1 MLKITFTFSMLSC
14 DWRDDQIR
22 ILQGNSV
29 VNHGI
34 PRCMPSAKSA
44 LNPQNI
50 SQNQEQRARKAALSS
65 FIGAVVDW
73 YDFLLYGIVAA
84 LIFKDQFF
92 PSIGNNMGTLA
103 ALATFGVGFLF
114 RPLGGIVFG
123 HFGDKLGRKKMLVL
137 TVILMGISTVGIG
150 LLPNFAAIGWWAP
163 ILLVTLRAIQGFAVG
178 GEWGGAALMAVENAP
193 KGKKAFYSSGVQIGY
208 GVGLVLATG
217 AVSLI
222 IATLGEDAFADW
234 AWRIPFI
241 ASIVLLA
248 IAMWIRRDQ
257 DESQEFVDHVVK
269 AQQTPQ
275 KLPILQAIS
284 QHPKAFFYIIALRL
298 TELLTMYL
306 VTNFALNYS
315 TAQLGMDKQFFLNI
329 TLMVGAI
336 SCFSIPLFAWLA
348 DRFDHR
354 KMCVLGGLIGALS
367 AFPFFM
373 ALDAQNTWLIIV
385 GAIFLANIAH
395 DMVVSVHQPIFTSL
409 FGTAYRYSGAG
420 VGYQVA
426 SIIGGGFTPMIAA
439 ALVIWGDGSWHYV
452 AIYLAVGC
460 LLTALVAATMP
471 KTQD

>member
-34 PRCMPSAKSA
+34 IRCMRSANSA
-44 LNPQNI
+44 TP
-50 SQNQEQRARKAALSS
+50 SQNTSQFQEQRARKAALSS
-65 FIGAVVDW
+65 FVGAVVDW

-137 TVILMGISTVGIG
+137 TVVLMGISTVGIG
-150 LLPNFAAIGWWAP
+150 LLPNFDAIGWWAP

-222 IATLGEDAFADW
+222 IATLGEQAFAEW

-241 ASIVLLA
+241 ASIVLIA

-257 DESQEFVDHVVK
+257 DESAEFVEQVIEADAK
-269 AQQTPQ
+269 PK
-275 KLPILQAIS
+275 KLPIVQAIT

-315 TAQLGMDKQFFLNI
+315 TTQLGMDKQFFLNI

-373 ALDAQNTWLIIV
+373 ALDAQNTWMIII
-385 GAIFLANIAH
+385 GAILLANIAH

-439 ALVIWGDGSWHYV
+439 ALVIWGDGSWQYV
-452 AIYLAVGC
+452 AIYLAIGC
-460 LLTALVAATMP
+460 LLTAAVAAIMP

>member
-34 PRCMPSAKSA
+34 IRCMRSANSA
-44 LNPQNI
+44 TP
-50 SQNQEQRARKAALSS
+50 SQNTSQPQEQRARKAALSS
-65 FIGAVVDW
+65 FVGAVVDW

-137 TVILMGISTVGIG
+137 TVVLMGISTVGIG
-150 LLPNFAAIGWWAP
+150 LLPNFDAIGWWAP

-222 IATLGEDAFADW
+222 IATLGEQAFAEW

-241 ASIVLLA
+241 ASIVLIA

-257 DESQEFVDHVVK
+257 DESTEFVEQVIEADAK
-269 AQQTPQ
+269 PK
-275 KLPILQAIS
+275 KLPIVQAIT

-315 TAQLGMDKQFFLNI
+315 TIQLGMDKQFFLNI

-373 ALDAQNTWLIIV
+373 ALDAQNTWMIII
-385 GAIFLANIAH
+385 GAILLANIAH

-439 ALVIWGDGSWHYV
+439 ALVIWGNGSWQYV
-452 AIYLAVGC
+452 AIYLAIGC
-460 LLTALVAATMP
+460 LLTAAVAAIMP

>member
-1 MLKITFTFSMLSC
+1 
-14 DWRDDQIR
+14 
-22 ILQGNSV
+22 
-29 VNHGI
+29 
-34 PRCMPSAKSA
+34 MPSAKSA

-241 ASIVLLA
+241 ASIILLA

-269 AQQTPQ
+269 ARQTPQ

>member
-1 MLKITFTFSMLSC
+1 
-14 DWRDDQIR
+14 
-22 ILQGNSV
+22 
-29 VNHGI
+29 
-34 PRCMPSAKSA
+34 MPSAKSA

-460 LLTALVAATMP
+460 LLTAFVAATMP

>member
-1 MLKITFTFSMLSC
+1 MSSANPSNLNT
-14 DWRDDQIR
+14 Q
-22 ILQGNSV
+22 NST
-29 VNHGI
+29 
-34 PRCMPSAKSA
+34 S
-44 LNPQNI
+44 
-50 SQNQEQRARKAALSS
+50 QEQRARKAALSS
-65 FIGAVVDW
+65 FVGAVVDW

-92 PSIGNNMGTLA
+92 PSIGENMGTLA

-114 RPLGGIVFG
+114 RPLGGVVFG

-137 TVILMGISTVGIG
+137 TVVLMGISTVGIG
-150 LLPNFAAIGWWAP
+150 LLPNFASIGWWAP
-163 ILLVTLRAIQGFAVG
+163 VLLVTLRAIQGFAVG

-217 AVSLI
+217 AVSI
-222 IATLGEDAFADW
+222 IITTLGEEAFAEW

-241 ASIVLLA
+241 ASIVLIA

-257 DESQEFVDHVVK
+257 DESAEFMEKVVQADHK
-269 AQQTPQ
+269 PQ

-284 QHPKAFFYIIALRL
+284 KHPKAFFYIIALRL

-315 TAQLGMDKQFFLNI
+315 TNNLGMDKQFFLNI

-336 SCFSIPLFAWLA
+336 SCFSIPFFAWLA
-348 DRFDHR
+348 DKFDHR

-373 ALDAQNTWLIIV
+373 ALDAQNTWMIII
-385 GAIFLANIAH
+385 GAILLANIAH

-409 FGTAYRYSGAG
+409 FGTEYRYSGAG

-426 SIIGGGFTPMIAA
+426 SIIGGGFTPFIAA
-439 ALVIWGDGSWHYV
+439 SLVIWGNGSWHYV
-452 AIYLAVGC
+452 AIYLAIGC
-460 LLTALVAATMP
+460 LLTAIVAALMP
-471 KTQD
+471 KHQD

>member
-1 MLKITFTFSMLSC
+1 MEPFFRMSCNTSSEFS
-14 DWRDDQIR
+14 
-22 ILQGNSV
+22 
-29 VNHGI
+29 
-34 PRCMPSAKSA
+34 AA
-44 LNPQNI
+44 
-50 SQNQEQRARKAALSS
+50 QEQRARKAALSS
-65 FIGAVVDW
+65 FAGAVVDW

-92 PSIGNNMGTLA
+92 PSIDANMGTLA

-123 HFGDKLGRKKMLVL
+123 HFGDKLGRKKMLVI
-137 TVILMGISTVGIG
+137 TVIMMGLSTVGIG
-150 LLPNFAAIGWWAP
+150 LLPNFESIGWWAP
-163 ILLVTLRAIQGFAVG
+163 ALLVTLRALQGFAVG

-234 AWRIPFI
+234 AWRIPFL
-241 ASIVLLA
+241 ASIVLIA

-257 DESQEFVDHVVK
+257 DESQEFLDQVK
-269 AQQTPQ
+269 QTAKKPQ
-275 KLPILQAIS
+275 KLPILQAIR

-315 TAQLGMDKQFFLNI
+315 TQNLGMDKQFFLNI
-329 TLMVGAI
+329 TLMVGAV

-354 KMCVLGGLIGALS
+354 KMCVWGGLIGAFA

-373 ALDAQNTWLIIV
+373 ALDAQNTWLII
-385 GAIFLANIAH
+385 ACSILLANVAH

-409 FGTAYRYSGAG
+409 FGTEYRYSGAG

-439 ALVIWGDGSWHYV
+439 SLVLWAGGSWHYV
-452 AIYLAVGC
+452 AVYLVAGC
-460 LLTALVAATMP
+460 LLTALAAAVMP

>member
-1 MLKITFTFSMLSC
+1 MHSASSTPSKFIT
-14 DWRDDQIR
+14 
-22 ILQGNSV
+22 
-29 VNHGI
+29 
-34 PRCMPSAKSA
+34 P
-44 LNPQNI
+44 
-50 SQNQEQRARKAALSS
+50 EQRARKAALSS
-65 FIGAVVDW
+65 FVGAVVDW

-92 PSIGNNMGTLA
+92 PSIGSNMGTLA

-114 RPLGGIVFG
+114 RPLGGVVFG

-137 TVILMGISTVGIG
+137 TVILMGIATVGIG

-163 ILLVTLRAIQGFAVG
+163 VLLVTLRALQGFAVG

-193 KGKKAFYSSGVQIGY
+193 KGKKALYSSGVQIGY

-222 IATLGEDAFADW
+222 IATLGEQAFMDW

-241 ASIVLLA
+241 ASIVLIA
-248 IAMWIRRDQ
+248 VAMWIRRDQ
-257 DESQEFVDHVVK
+257 EESSEFIEKV
-269 AQQTPQ
+269 AQHQDQTK
-275 KLPILQAIS
+275 KLPILQAIKN
-284 QHPKAFFYIIALRL
+284 HPKAFFYIIALRF

-315 TAQLGMDKQFFLNI
+315 TNNLGMDKQFFLNI

-336 SCFSIPLFAWLA
+336 SCISIPFFAWLA

-354 KMCVLGGLIGALS
+354 KMCVWGGLIGALS

-373 ALDAQNTWLIIV
+373 ALDAQNTWLIII
-385 GAIFLANIAH
+385 GAILLANVAH
-395 DMVVSVHQPIFTSL
+395 DMVVSVHQPIFTAL

-426 SIIGGGFTPMIAA
+426 SIIGGGFTPFIAA
-439 ALVIWGDGSWHYV
+439 SLVIWGNGSWHYV
-452 AIYLAVGC
+452 AIYLAIGC
-460 LLTALVAATMP
+460 LLTTLVAATMP
-471 KTQD
+471 KPQE

>member
-1 MLKITFTFSMLSC
+1 MSSA
-14 DWRDDQIR
+14 
-22 ILQGNSV
+22 NSSV
-29 VNHGI
+29 V
-34 PRCMPSAKSA
+34 
-44 LNPQNI
+44 
-50 SQNQEQRARKAALSS
+50 QEQRARKAALSS
-65 FIGAVVDW
+65 FVGAVVDW

-123 HFGDKLGRKKMLVL
+123 HFGDKLGRKKMLVI
-137 TVILMGISTVGIG
+137 TVVLMGLSTVGIG
-150 LLPNFAAIGWWAP
+150 LLPNFEMIGWWAP
-163 ILLVTLRAIQGFAVG
+163 ILLVTLRALQGFAVG

-193 KGKKAFYSSGVQIGY
+193 KGKKAFYSSGVQVGF

-222 IATLGEDAFADW
+222 LHFFGEAAFADW

-241 ASIVLLA
+241 ASIVLIA
-248 IAMWIRRDQ
+248 IAMWIRHGQ
-257 DESQEFVDHVVK
+257 DESQEFVEKVINSEQK
-269 AQQTPQ
+269 PA
-275 KLPILQAIS
+275 KLPIIQAVTK
-284 QHPKAFFYIIALRL
+284 HPKAFFYIIALRM

-315 TAQLGMDKQFFLNI
+315 TNHLGMDKQFFLNI

-336 SCFSIPLFAWLA
+336 SCISIPFFAWIS
-348 DRFDHR
+348 DKIEH
-354 KMCVLGGLIGALS
+354 KTMCIWGGLIGALS

-373 ALDAQNTWLIIV
+373 ALDAQNTWMIIV
-385 GAIFLANIAH
+385 GAILLANVAH

-409 FGTAYRYSGAG
+409 FGTEYRYSGAG

-439 ALVIWGDGSWHYV
+439 SLVIWADGSWHYV
-452 AIYLAVGC
+452 AIYLAIGC
-460 LLTALVAATMP
+460 LLTTVVAAIMP
-471 KTQD
+471 KTKD

>member
-1 MLKITFTFSMLSC
+1 
-14 DWRDDQIR
+14 
-22 ILQGNSV
+22 
-29 VNHGI
+29 
-34 PRCMPSAKSA
+34 
-44 LNPQNI
+44 
-50 SQNQEQRARKAALSS
+50 
-65 FIGAVVDW
+65 
-73 YDFLLYGIVAA
+73 
-84 LIFKDQFF
+84 
-92 PSIGNNMGTLA
+92 
-103 ALATFGVGFLF
+103 
-114 RPLGGIVFG
+114 
-123 HFGDKLGRKKMLVL
+123 
-137 TVILMGISTVGIG
+137 
-150 LLPNFAAIGWWAP
+150 
-163 ILLVTLRAIQGFAVG
+163 
-178 GEWGGAALMAVENAP
+178 MAVENAP

-257 DESQEFVDHVVK
+257 DESQEFVDNVVK
-269 AQQTPQ
+269 AKQTPQ

-284 QHPKAFFYIIALRL
+284 QHPKAFFYIISLRL

>member
-1 MLKITFTFSMLSC
+1 MQSNSLSTPS
-14 DWRDDQIR
+14 
-22 ILQGNSV
+22 NS
-29 VNHGI
+29 
-34 PRCMPSAKSA
+34 
-44 LNPQNI
+44 Q
-50 SQNQEQRARKAALSS
+50 QEQRARKAALSS

-92 PSIGNNMGTLA
+92 PSIGANMGTLA

-123 HFGDKLGRKKMLVL
+123 HFGDKLGRKKMLVI
-137 TVILMGISTVGIG
+137 TVVMMGLSTVGIG

-163 ILLVTLRAIQGFAVG
+163 VLLVTFRALQGFAVG

-222 IATLGEDAFADW
+222 IATLGEAAFADW
-234 AWRIPFI
+234 AWRLPFI
-241 ASIVLLA
+241 ASIILIA

-257 DESQEFVDHVVK
+257 DESQEFLEQAAKSEHK
-269 AQQTPQ
+269 KQ
-275 KLPILQAIS
+275 KLPIVQAIR
-284 QHPKAFFYIIALRL
+284 QHPKAFFYIIALRMA
-298 TELLTMYL
+298 ELLTMYL

-315 TAQLGMDKQFFLNI
+315 TQNLGMDKQFFLNI
-329 TLMVGAI
+329 TLMVGAV

-354 KMCVLGGLIGALS
+354 KMCVMGGLIGALS

-373 ALDAQNTWLIIV
+373 ALDAQNTWMIII
-385 GAIFLANIAH
+385 GAILLANVAH
-395 DMVVSVHQPIFTSL
+395 DMVVSVHQPIFTEL
-409 FGTAYRYSGAG
+409 FGTEYRYSGAG

-426 SIIGGGFTPMIAA
+426 SIIGGGFTPFIAA
-439 ALVIWGDGSWHYV
+439 SLVIWGDGSWHYV
-452 AIYLAVGC
+452 AIYLAIGC
-460 LLTALVAATMP
+460 LLTALIAATMP
-471 KTQD
+471 KTQE

>member
-1 MLKITFTFSMLSC
+1 MERHSCMSKFSPAESSSAQSNLS
-14 DWRDDQIR
+14 
-22 ILQGNSV
+22 
-29 VNHGI
+29 
-34 PRCMPSAKSA
+34 
-44 LNPQNI
+44 
-50 SQNQEQRARKAALSS
+50 QEQRARKAALSS

-92 PSIGNNMGTLA
+92 PSIGANMGTLA

-123 HFGDKLGRKKMLVL
+123 HFGDKLGRKKMLVM
-137 TVILMGISTVGIG
+137 TVVMMGLSTVGIG

-163 ILLVTLRAIQGFAVG
+163 VLLVTFRALQGFAVG

-222 IATLGEDAFADW
+222 IAVLGEEAFSDW
-234 AWRIPFI
+234 AWRLPFI
-241 ASIVLLA
+241 ASIILIG

-257 DESQEFVDHVVK
+257 DESQEFLDQAAKSEPK
-269 AQQTPQ
+269 AQ
-275 KLPILQAIS
+275 KLPIVQAVR
-284 QHPKAFFYIIALRL
+284 QHPKAFFYIIALRMA
-298 TELLTMYL
+298 ELLTMYL

-315 TAQLGMDKQFFLNI
+315 TQNLGMDKQFFLNI
-329 TLMVGAI
+329 TLMVGAV
-336 SCFSIPLFAWLA
+336 SCFSIPFFAWLA

-354 KMCVLGGLIGALS
+354 KMCVMGGLIGALS

-373 ALDAQNTWLIIV
+373 ALDAQNTWMIII
-385 GAIFLANIAH
+385 GAILLANVAH
-395 DMVVSVHQPIFTSL
+395 DMVVSVHQPIFTEL
-409 FGTAYRYSGAG
+409 FGTEYRYSGAG

-426 SIIGGGFTPMIAA
+426 SIIGGGFTPFIAA
-439 ALVIWGDGSWHYV
+439 SLVIWGKGSWHYV
-452 AIYLAVGC
+452 AVYLALGC
-460 LLTALVAATMP
+460 LLTALIAATMP
-471 KTQD
+471 KTQE

>member
-1 MLKITFTFSMLSC
+1 MS
-14 DWRDDQIR
+14 
-22 ILQGNSV
+22 
-29 VNHGI
+29 
-34 PRCMPSAKSA
+34 SAVTPA
-44 LNPQNI
+44 I
-50 SQNQEQRARKAALSS
+50 QEQRARKAALSS
-65 FIGAVVDW
+65 FVGAVVDW

-92 PSIGNNMGTLA
+92 PSIGENMGTLA

-114 RPLGGIVFG
+114 RPLGGVVFG

-137 TVILMGISTVGIG
+137 TVVLMGISTVGIG
-150 LLPNFAAIGWWAP
+150 LLPNFEAIGWLAP
-163 ILLVTLRAIQGFAVG
+163 VLLVTLRAIQGFAVG

-193 KGKKAFYSSGVQIGY
+193 QGKKAFYSSGVQVGY

-222 IATLGEDAFADW
+222 IATLGEQAFAEW

-241 ASIVLLA
+241 ASIVLIG

-257 DESQEFVDHVVK
+257 DESQEFVEQVIQADQK
-269 AQQTPQ
+269 PK
-275 KLPILQAIS
+275 KLPIVQAIT
-284 QHPKAFFYIIALRL
+284 QNPKAFFYIIALRL

-315 TAQLGMDKQFFLNI
+315 TNHLGMDKQFFLNI

-336 SCFSIPLFAWLA
+336 SCFSIPFFAWIS
-348 DRFDHR
+348 DKIEH
-354 KMCVLGGLIGALS
+354 KTMCVWGGLIGALS

-373 ALDAQNTWLIIV
+373 ALDAQNTWMIII
-385 GAIFLANIAH
+385 GAILLANVAH

-420 VGYQVA
+420 VGYQFA

-439 ALVIWGDGSWHYV
+439 ALVIWGHGSWHYV

-460 LLTALVAATMP
+460 LLTTIVAALMP
-471 KTQD
+471 KTQDQ